1 MDVEKTI
8 LSVRRYIEWEENL
21 EAEVEAFRE

>member
-8 LSVRRYIEWEENL
+8 VSVRRYIEWEENL
-21 EAEVEAFRE
+21 EAKVEACRE

>member
-8 LSVRRYIEWEENL
+8 LFVPRYIEWEENQ
-21 EAEVEAFRE
+21 EAKVEAFHE